1 MKKVQLVS
9 IIVLIIAL
17 VIMVVNIFLA
27 PLADWIVRVDGVI
40 LLIGIFFLS
49 YSTVKCRN
57 RSR

>member
-40 LLIGIFFLS
+40 LLICIFFLS
-49 YSTVKCRN
+49 YSTVKCHN

>member
-49 YSTVKCRN
+49 YSTLKCHN

>member
-27 PLADWIVRVDGVI
+27 PLADWIIRVDGVI